1 MKLRKQGLIAL
12 TICLSVLFSR
22 SPSVFG
28 GGLSLA
34 KTGFL
39 VVAPDRGF
47 LGNQEVQ
54 ALFNEFN
61 KDYPAALARVGRDYN
76 GLESEHS
83 VYLRRA
89 VDELKKAV
97 VTEIVAIPLFLS
109 SADPILR
116 KVTPHLASYA
126 SGETIRWAASMRE
139 SHLTAQ
145 ILLDRVDR
153 LSRDPE
159 SERLIVI
166 GVGAMDEE
174 GEKTL
179 RADLESIVRY
189 VKRYRTFKET
199 SVGVYYERDAEKG
212 LKEKKNKEVD
222 DLIVRTAAKKGRTIL
237 IPFFIGPKFDSHMSL
252 TRWLGDKVK
261 ELDVVYDGE
270 EIVPHPNLLLWLKK
284 SANAYLPASP
294 KEIGVVIMPHGATQ
308 PWNDAVEEAIA
319 PLKTRYRIEMAYG
332 MGDPETIRQAVS
344 RLEDQGVR
352 RIIFIRMYAL
362 SDQLKEETDYIL
374 GLSDAPPGHDH
385 GGAPPQVRSAALFT
399 TFGGYEEDPALAE
412 ILHDRIMEV
421 SRDPARETVI
431 LVAHGAGDDE
441 ADARW
446 LSVMNRHVERLR
458 KDTHC
463 GKLQAL
469 LAATVRE
476 DWPEKREKAVAQ
488 LKEQIEEAKRQGT
501 VLLISH
507 RLRGAGPYRALLEG
521 VGIKNKEDY
530 EINGRGF
537 VPHPAITRWLEKG
550 IEREMTAMS
559 GRMLPT
565 APASAAGEISPK
577 G

>member
-1 MKLRKQGLIAL
+1 MRRLMIAAILVSLFCQPGMGLAA
-12 TICLSVLFSR
+12 
-22 SPSVFG
+22 P
-28 GGLSLA
+28 A

-47 LGNQEVQ
+47 LGNQEIQ
-54 ALFNEFN
+54 ALFDEF
-61 KDYPAALARVGRDYN
+61 KKGVPAALARVGRDYN
-76 GLESEHS
+76 GLESEYS
-83 VYLRRA
+83 AYLRRA
-89 VDELKKAV
+89 VDELRKAG

-109 SADPILR
+109 SDDPILR
-116 KVTPHLASYA
+116 KVTPHLASYV
-126 SGETIRWAASMRE
+126 SGETIRWAAPMGE

-153 LSRDPE
+153 LSQDPE
-159 SERLIVI
+159 RERLVVV

-174 GEKTL
+174 SEKGL
-179 RADLESIVRY
+179 RADLDRMVVY
-189 VKRYRTFKET
+189 AKRYRPFKEVQ
-199 SVGVYYERDAEKG
+199 VGIYYDRDAEAG
-212 LKEKKNKEVD
+212 LKEKKNQAAD

-237 IPFFIGPKFDSHMSL
+237 VPFFIGPKFDSHMSL

-261 ELDVVYDGE
+261 ELDVAYNGE
-270 EIVPHPNLLLWLKK
+270 EILPHPNILLWLKK

-294 KEIGVVIMPHGATQ
+294 KETGVIIMPHGATQ
-308 PWNDAVEEAIA
+308 PWNDAVEEVIA

-352 RIIFIRMYAL
+352 RIIFVRMYSL
-362 SDQLKEETDYIL
+362 SDQIKEETDYIL
-374 GLSDAPPGHDH
+374 GLSDVPPDHDH
-385 GGAPPQVRSAALFT
+385 EGSPPFQVRSAALFT
-399 TFGGYEEDPALAE
+399 TFGGYEEDPALAD

-446 LSVMNRHVERLR
+446 LSVMNRHIERLR
-458 KDTHC
+458 EDPHC
-463 GKLQAL
+463 GKLKGL

-476 DWPEKREKAVAQ
+476 DWPEKREKAVVQ
-488 LKEQIEEAKRQGT
+488 LKEKIEEAKRHGS

-507 RLRGAGPYRALLEG
+507 RLRGAGPYRALLER

-530 EINGRGF
+530 EINGKGF

-559 GRMLPT
+559 GPMSPT
-565 APASAAGEISPK
+565 APAGVGGNISPK

>member
-1 MKLRKQGLIAL
+1 MKRLMMAAILISLFCRPGTGLAA
-12 TICLSVLFSR
+12 
-22 SPSVFG
+22 P
-28 GGLSLA
+28 A

-54 ALFNEFN
+54 VLFDEFK
-61 KDYPAALARVGRDYN
+61 KDYPAALGLVGRDYN
-76 GLESEHS
+76 GLESEYS

-89 VDELKKAV
+89 VDELKKDG

-109 SADPILR
+109 PVDPILR

-126 SGETIRWAASMRE
+126 SGETIRWAAPMRE
-139 SHLTAQ
+139 SYLTSQ
-145 ILLDRVDR
+145 ILLDRAER

-166 GVGAMDEE
+166 GVGAVDEE
-174 GEKTL
+174 GETAL
-179 RADLESIVRY
+179 RTDLESLVGY

-199 SVGVYYERDAEKG
+199 GVGVYYDRDAEKG
-212 LKEKKNKEVD
+212 LWEKKNRAVD
-222 DLIVRTAAKKGRTIL
+222 EMVTRTAAKKGRTL
-237 IPFFIGPKFDSHMSL
+237 VIPFFIGPKFDSHMSL
-252 TRWLGDKVK
+252 TRWIGDKWK
-261 ELDVVYDGE
+261 DLDVAYDGE
-270 EIVPHPNLLLWLKK
+270 EILPHPNMLLWLKK
-284 SANAYLPASP
+284 SANAYLPTSP
-294 KEIGVVIMPHGATQ
+294 KETGVVIMPHGATQ

-319 PLKTRYRIEMAYG
+319 PLRPRYRIEMAYG

-344 RLEDQGVR
+344 RLEEQGVR
-352 RIIFIRMYAL
+352 RIIFVRMYAL

-385 GGAPPQVRSAALFT
+385 GGVSPPQVRSAALFT

-446 LSVMNRHVERLR
+446 LSVMNRQIERLR
-458 KDTHC
+458 KDPHC
-463 GKLQAL
+463 GKLKGL

-476 DWPEKREKAVAQ
+476 DWPGKREKAMAQ
-488 LKEQIEEAKRQGT
+488 LKETIEEAKRQGT

-530 EINGRGF
+530 EINGKGF
-537 VPHPAITRWLEKG
+537 VPHPVITRWLEKG

-559 GRMLPT
+559 GQILPT
-565 APASAAGEISPK
+565 APASVGGETSPK